1 MRKFPVLL
9 LVLFLSL
16 FAAAQNQPAADQ
28 QPAVKSA
35 KATVFVYR
43 YKQFVGSA
51 LAPSVYCDE
60 VQLARMENG
69 RYFAAMLD
77 PGKHTFRSND
87 AQSGVELELKA
98 GQNYFVRVEIATGFM
113 KGHGRLILMSPE
125 QGRYELTSSKLK
137 TLDSGKVADASRV
150 VVDEAQLTQ
159 ALSAPAPAPTA
170 VAAPQ
175 PKPAADAQPDAPRG
189 QPLSPESSVT
199 GVTLS
204 DGSSQTGDQTSLADA
219 ARKAKL
225 KKQTPDPAPA
235 NPNQ

>member
-1 MRKFPVLL
+1 MRTFRVVL

-16 FAAAQNQPAADQ
+16 FASAQSPAEPQKTAAKQAA
-28 QPAVKSA
+28 A
-35 KATVFVYR
+35 KVFIYR

-69 RYFAAMLD
+69 RYFTVTLD

-98 GQNYFVRVEIATGFM
+98 GQDYFVRVEIATGLM
-113 KGHGRLILMSPE
+113 KGHGRLILMSPD
-125 QGRYELTSSKLK
+125 QGRYELNSSKLK
-137 TLDSGKVADASRV
+137 PLDAGKVADKSRV
-150 VVDEAQLTQ
+150 SVDESQLTQ
-159 ALSAPAPAPTA
+159 SPATPPAA
-170 VAAPQ
+170 AAAPSQ
-175 PKPAADAQPDAPRG
+175 PKPAVAAQNDPPRG
-189 QPLSPESSVT
+189 QPLTPESSVT

-204 DGSSQTGDQTSLADA
+204 DGSAQTGEQLSLADA

-225 KKQTPDPAPA
+225 KKKAADPAPA
-235 NPNQ
+235 N